1 MYVSKKQKVN
11 GTFFEL
17 KLWDTAG
24 QEKYKSLTKLFMKD
38 SKIVLLVYAIDDEE
52 SFNNLDDWLNL
63 VKSSNKEEDII
74 YAVVA
79 NKSDLAS
86 ENTIPDE
93 KGKEYAK
100 KIGAEWRITSA
111 KKEGI
116 GELIHELFMKFYK
129 NLYSVDIFNDARM
142 SFSISTKAKKRGC
155 C

>member
-1 MYVSKKQKVN
+1 MV
-11 GTFFEL
+11 
-17 KLWDTAG
+17 
-24 QEKYKSLTKLFMKD
+24 
-38 SKIVLLVYAIDDEE
+38 KII
-52 SFNNLDDWLNL
+52 
-63 VKSSNKEEDII
+63 KISNQDEDII

-129 NLYSVDIFNDARM
+129 NFYSKDIFNDARM